1 MPLYT
6 DMQRAQH
13 HVFTNVIAVD
23 FDVSQGLENTAPTA
37 KDVGVD
43 YGEVLERLVG
53 WASETDSVRAV
64 IVTGSGADGD
74 THPLSDRDIELYAP
88 DPDELADD
96 ESWWSDLG
104 EVLVV
109 ERLEDEDSGYPTRLI
124 YYKGGKLDFTL
135 IPAED
140 LPTVEHGRPF
150 RVLLDKDGAAPDP
163 AAAGTPRGELPDGEE
178 FEECVHWGYAAA
190 LMCAKSLVREELWSA
205 KLRDQD
211 LKEELLRI
219 IEWDHLLRYGTAH
232 DTRYLGTRMNSWM
245 DADIRDELGECWGHF
260 DAEDS
265 VKALRRTVDLFT
277 RLAIRAEAALG
288 FKPFNHHLL
297 HGEIDAI
304 LALREIQVHS

>member
-6 DMQRAQH
+6 DMQCAQH
-13 HVFTNVIAVD
+13 QPFTNVIAVD
-23 FDVSQGLENTAPTA
+23 FDVSQGLENRAPTA

-53 WASETDSVRAV
+53 WANETNSVRAV

-74 THPLSDRDIELYAP
+74 AHPLSDRDIELYAP

-140 LPTVEHGRPF
+140 LPTVEHDRPF
-150 RVLLDKDGAAPDP
+150 RVLLDKDGA
-163 AAAGTPRGELPDGEE
+163 LPIPP
-178 FEECVHWGYAAA
+178 
-190 LMCAKSLVREELWSA
+190 LWSY
-205 KLRDQD
+205 R
-211 LKEELLRI
+211 
-219 IEWDHLLRYGTAH
+219 TA
-232 DTRYLGTRMNSWM
+232 N
-245 DADIRDELGECWGHF
+245 C
-260 DAEDS
+260 
-265 VKALRRTVDLFT
+265 RTTKSSRNVCT
-277 RLAIRAEAALG
+277 GAM
-288 FKPFNHHLL
+288 PPH
-297 HGEIDAI
+297 
-304 LALREIQVHS
+304 